1 MANAADGRESKN
13 NPAQITSVGG
23 KIIRLGQKSQQGWP
37 TQGQRDIFGP
47 PELLEWPS
55 ILF

>member
-1 MANAADGRESKN
+1 MANAADGRELKN

-23 KIIRLGQKSQQGWP
+23 KIIRLGQKSYQGWP
-37 TQGQRDIFGP
+37 TQGQRAIFGP